1 MTNPTRLAWR
11 RCVGGVRREPVM
23 VGVRQY
29 TSTREDYEWPTLYEE
44 AHEMML
50 GKLEGSVVY
59 HSVCKQQTQ

>member
-1 MTNPTRLAWR
+1 M
-11 RCVGGVRREPVM
+11 M
-23 VGVRQY
+23 VGVQQY